1 MDREKAVSVSGGR
14 AAGNLHSLLGAE
26 AAGLVSLGRLWSN
39 EAFGFGF
46 GLETPMDHQAR
57 RDKLRKAF
65 KKAGVEALLV
75 TDFANV
81 TYLTGFTGDDSYV
94 LVRRDGE
101 TVVSDPRYATQ
112 LGEECP
118 GLDLNIRPPGKSIF
132 QATVRLLR
140 RAGISQ
146 LGVEADSMTVGFHD
160 RLAEKLPKLQVVP
173 VSGAVEKLRQIKD
186 KDEVALLRRAVWQ
199 AEKAF
204 AVLRS
209 TLRPEKT
216 EKEAADELEH
226 QMRVFGAKG
235 ASFPT
240 LLAVG
245 PRAALPHAQPTK
257 QRIGEDD
264 FVLIDWG
271 ANEGLYMSDLTRV
284 LVTGK
289 ISPKFERIYR
299 VVLEA
304 QTRAIAAIRP
314 GAVAQD
320 VDAVARRIIA
330 KAGFGRRFR
339 HGLGHGVGLV
349 IHEAPRL
356 AVKNQTVLRPGM
368 VITVE
373 PGIYLPGWGGVRI
386 EDDVLVTRTGHEV
399 LTSLPKRLQDIVVG

>member
-1 MDREKAVSVSGGR
+1 
-14 AAGNLHSLLGAE
+14 
-26 AAGLVSLGRLWSN
+26 
-39 EAFGFGF
+39 
-46 GLETPMDHQAR
+46 MDHQAR

-75 TDFANV
+75 TDFTNV
-81 TYLTGFTGDDSYV
+81 TYLTGFTGDDSY
-94 LVRRDGE
+94 LLARRDGE
-101 TVVSDPRYATQ
+101 TVISDPRYTTQ

-118 GLDLNIRPPGKSIF
+118 GLDLDIRPPGKSIF

-140 RAGISQ
+140 SSGISQ
-146 LGVEADSMTVGFHD
+146 IGVEADSMTVGFRD

-173 VSGAVEKLRQIKD
+173 MSGAVEKLRQIKD
-186 KDEVALLRRAVWQ
+186 KDEIALLRKAVWQ

-257 QRIGEDD
+257 QRMGEDD
-264 FVLIDWG
+264 FVLVDWG

-320 VDAVARRIIA
+320 VDAVARGIIA

-356 AVKNQTVLRPGM
+356 AVKNQTVLRSGM
-368 VITVE
+368 VVTVE

-399 LTSLPKRLQDIVVG
+399 LTGVPKRLEDIVVG